1 MNKEEVKVFNK
12 DEKLQK
18 ITRDEGC
25 TATMKNPLNRIKKIL
40 NDIKKLRSEL
50 KDRGVENHCS

>member
-18 ITRDEGC
+18 TTRDEEC
-25 TATMKNPLNRIKKIL
+25 PATMKNPLNRIKKIL